1 MPWCSTPRHCRY
13 LANLGPSFETPAE
26 VTRPA
31 AYAAADAA
39 TAACFAKYAYTRR
52 CPHLFY
58 FAPHASVHVWW
69 TSSYLP
75 LPPQI
80 RAYRTLGA
88 DVVGMSTVPEVICA
102 RHCGLRVGAIA
113 GAVHAKRLLVCV

>member
-1 MPWCSTPRHCRY
+1 MLLLMLPPL
-13 LANLGPSFETPAE
+13 LALRNMLTQG
-26 VTRPA
+26 A
-31 AYAAADAA
+31 AH
-39 TAACFAKYAYTRR
+39 TF
-52 CPHLFY
+52 FY
-58 FAPHASVHVWW
+58 FAPHASVHVWC